1 MIDPS
6 FADITDE
13 ELSRP
18 NGFVVPYPPTMQE
31 LEERLN
37 NLQIIHDK
45 NLESLEF
52 TRERIQKFSAQIDA
66 FEEALKFN
74 GWDFDAETLN
84 DLASYFDITLQREY
98 MVEITVR
105 FSGNVTVPM
114 DYDIDDLENELNAE
128 ISKGYYSNSSVEIDF
143 MEEEMDI
150 SYEEV

>member
-6 FADITDE
+6 FDT
-13 ELSRP
+13 
-18 NGFVVPYPPTMQE
+18 VVAPYPMTMQE
-31 LEERLN
+31 LEVKYRELEQA
-37 NLQIIHDK
+37 LQRK
-45 NLESLEF
+45 TESWEF
-52 TRERIQKFSAQIDA
+52 ASSQLQKRVAQIEA
-66 FEEALKFN
+66 FEDELKN
-74 GWDFDAETLN
+74 NPWDFDSATLE
-84 DLASYFDITLQREY
+84 DLAGYFDITLQREY